1 MAGFYLNGI
10 YWRVSYVDPY
20 DKYLVDRTKH
30 LRLATTDVRS
40 HHIRINED
48 IEGELLTKVL
58 LHEIGHAT
66 MASYGLLDELH
77 RFVKR
82 EYWVESEEWVCNLIA
97 EYGALIL
104 HSAYEAL
111 GDKVWDYIPS
121 QIDRML
127 S

>member
-1 MAGFYLNGI
+1 
-10 YWRVSYVDPY
+10 
-20 DKYLVDRTKH
+20 
-30 LRLATTDVRS
+30 
-40 HHIRINED
+40 
-48 IEGELLTKVL
+48 
-58 LHEIGHAT
+58 

-77 RFVKR
+77 KFVKR

-104 HSAYEAL
+104 RSAYEAL
-111 GDKVWDYIPS
+111 GDKVWYYIPS